1 MNRKIIIVRGGGD
14 LATGVISVLH
24 KAGFGVLSLETE
36 MPSAIRRSVAFSEAC
51 YEGSSEREGIK
62 CVLCEDLSSAL
73 KEIDSVNV
81 AMLKDPE
88 CSVLSKMRPFA
99 LVDAIIAKKNM
110 GTRKDMADIV
120 VALGPGF
127 EAGVDADIVVETKRG
142 HNLGRLYETGFAIP
156 NSGVPGLIAGHSSDR
171 VIHASAKGVLYNRSS
186 IGDIVEEGQTI
197 AVIREDSGAEHE
209 VKATFTG
216 LLRGLI
222 RDSFPVTEGFKIADI
237 DARKEEHDNC
247 FTISDKARSLGG
259 STLCAIMYV
268 AAKKNIPL

>member
-51 YEGSSEREGIK
+51 YEGSSEIEGIK

>member
-24 KAGFGVLSLETE
+24 KAGFGILSLETE
-36 MPSAIRRSVAFSEAC
+36 FPSAIRRTVAFSEAC
-51 YEGSSEREGIK
+51 YEGSSEIEGLK
-62 CVLCEDLSSAL
+62 CVLCEGLFSAL
-73 KEIDSVNV
+73 KEIDSGNV

-88 CSVLSKMRPFA
+88 CSVLSEMRPFA

-197 AVIREDSGAEHE
+197 AVIREDSGVEHE

-259 STLCAIMYV
+259 SVLCAIMYV